1 MKISKLTAEKIT
13 DEIVDKVLYEG
24 LDYKNEKIDVSIVL
38 GSSKAHIY
46 RLPYAIDAYKKG
58 LISKIIVSG
67 GRGIGIPADI
77 SEGEFLKE
85 KAIEECVKEDDIIV
99 EDRAMTTL
107 ENMEYSLQ
115 LIKENNILA
124 ENMVIAIVTS
134 SFHMRRSM
142 MLAKRVF
149 NDKIRIIPL
158 PGEDN
163 STRRTTWF
171 TNEQGRTR
179 AFGEVKK
186 LMEYVQ
192 QVNYSQVSGH
202 DY

>member
-192 QVNYSQVSGH
+192 QGWI
-202 DY
+202 DDFEI